1 MNNYSLY
8 CQKAAMAAMAAL
20 LGCTA
25 ITSNYAVA
33 EPSVPGSQKAA
44 IELSANGYRAS
55 GSQTVQLS
63 WSEAKSERVDIYRDD
78 SLLTNAQE
86 NSGNYTDQVTSHSGG
101 SYLYEVCEAGSENC
115 SNVAGVIF

>member
-1 MNNYSLY
+1 MNNYSLC
-8 CQKAAMAAMAAL
+8 CQQAAMAAL

-25 ITSNYAVA
+25 ITLNYAVA

-44 IELSANGYRAS
+44 IELRANGYKTS

-63 WSEAKSERVDIYRDD
+63 WSEAKSDRVDIYRDG

-86 NSGNYTDQVTSHSGG
+86 NSGNYTDPVNRESGG

-115 SNVAGVIF
+115 SNAAGVVF